1 MQPIYQVFRT
11 VQLIFLIEESRMLH
25 SAFLER
31 LYGATSKIKREHLET
46 DNKVWSYVG
55 RFITGFAC
63 VEYEVNQLCHEL
75 IGDSFV
81 GNAFVTYT
89 LDLRKKLDLVDVL
102 LEERDR
108 IEEWK
113 NCSKSG
119 YTNFTTLETYLR
131 IGHFSDSFGHG
142 IWCDYLNE
150 KGELDFA
157 KPGAKAKD
165 NIIEYSELDSYD
177 IDASDLCE
185 KLERLREDV
194 TSITEFSDDQRRR
207 IEEAIS
213 SSENVIRFPNREV
226 DWDHLFDRPVRCG
239 TPYGD
244 ERTSK
249 LVLCS

>member
-1 MQPIYQVFRT
+1 
-11 VQLIFLIEESRMLH
+11 MLH

-31 LYGATSKIKREHLET
+31 LYGATSKINRKHLEKG
-46 DNKVWSYVG
+46 NKVWSYVG

-89 LDLRKKLDLVDVL
+89 LDLRKKLNLVEVL
-102 LEERDR
+102 LKERDH

-113 NCSKSG
+113 
-119 YTNFTTLETYLR
+119 TLKKRVHKLHNIR
-131 IGHFSDSFGHG
+131 NILAHWPFSDNFGHG

-157 KPGAKAKD
+157 KPGTKAKD

-185 KLERLREDV
+185 KLERLREEV
-194 TSITEFSDDQRRR
+194 TSITEFSDDQRHR

-213 SSENVIRFPNREV
+213 SSENVIRFPNKEV
-226 DWDHLFDRPVRCG
+226 D
-239 TPYGD
+239 
-244 ERTSK
+244 
-249 LVLCS
+249 